1 MIFTGKLHDT
11 LAATKLGNMATR
23 TISGALFVALTVACV
38 LFGPYSFLLLFGVYM
53 TGCLFEY
60 YTLTGINR
68 SPQRILGVLI
78 GVGVYTS
85 VALGLMGQ
93 LDFRYLLFL
102 PILILFGILTA
113 TFSGAHSP
121 FSDFGKMLAGLVY
134 AGFPFVALGFV
145 GMDAET
151 GTYDPFP
158 VLLFLV
164 LVWANDTFAY
174 LSGRFMGR
182 TRLAKNI
189 SPGKTW
195 EGTIGGLVGSLLP
208 AVGASQVFP
217 GRSLETV
224 LVIWFAASVLAVVG
238 DLSESKLKRVAG
250 VKDSGRFM
258 PGHGGFLD
266 RFDSLLLSAPFLM
279 VYFLLVKA

>member
-1 MIFTGKLHDT
+1 
-11 LAATKLGNMATR
+11 MATR

-53 TGCLFEY
+53 TGCLLEY
-60 YTLTGINR
+60 YKLTGIKQ
-68 SPQRILGVLI
+68 SPQRVLGVLI
-78 GVGVYTS
+78 GVGVYTAS
-85 VALGLMGQ
+85 ALGLLGQ

-102 PILILFGILTA
+102 VLPLLFSILTA
-113 TFSGAHSP
+113 TFSDARSP

-134 AGFPFVALGFV
+134 AAFPFVALGFV
-145 GMDAET
+145 AIDPET
-151 GTYDPFP
+151 GEYDPFP

-195 EGTIGGLVGSLLP
+195 EGTIGGLMGSLLL

-217 GRSLETV
+217 ERPLESI

-266 RFDSLLLSAPFLM
+266 RFDSLLLSVPFLM